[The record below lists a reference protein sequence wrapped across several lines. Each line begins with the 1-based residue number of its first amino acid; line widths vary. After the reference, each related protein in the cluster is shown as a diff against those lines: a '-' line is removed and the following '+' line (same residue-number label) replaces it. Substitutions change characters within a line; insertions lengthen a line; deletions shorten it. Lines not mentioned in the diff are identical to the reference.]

1 MNKVMLL
8 GNLTRDVE
16 VTYSKNGGLAI
27 GKSGIAVNRKTK
39 TQSGE
44 MRDETMFIDFTV
56 FGGAADTIGR
66 YFRRGSK
73 ILIEG
78 RLQFDQWTDQNG
90 GKRSRHSVVVD
101 SFYFP
106 ESKASAQQNNG
117 NFNNNGG
124 GYNNYNQNQGN
135 YQNQN
140 SGNGSWNGNNNAPNG
155 NNQNSQQNS
164 GKQKEDVPTIDVNGD
179 MDGNVPF

>member
-8 GNLTRDVE
+8 GHLTRDIE
-16 VTYSKNGGLAI
+16 VRHGQSGLAI

-39 TQSGE
+39 AQSGE
-44 MRDETMFIDFTV
+44 MRDETMFVDFTV

-66 YFRRGSK
+66 YFKRGSK

-90 GKRSRHSVVVD
+90 GKRSKHSVVVE

-124 GYNNYNQNQGN
+124 GYNNNYNQNQGS

-140 SGNGSWNGNNNAPNG
+140 SGNGSWNGNNNTPNG

-164 GKQKEDVPTIDVNGD
+164 GKQKEEPVIDINGD